1 MFFFSSRRRHTRC
14 ALVTGVQTCALPIY
28 SPEARAGDDTAPR
41 DAGLHRGI
49 AEVEAESVALMIGA
63 AHGLDTS
70 AYTIPYVSSWASSV
84 PGSDPVEVIQST
96 VERVRTTDVRVL
108 DPLATAQVS
117 NRKPPDLPRSP
128 DTGPA
133 PERQQQPVI
142 APPRVRK

>member
-1 MFFFSSRRRHTRC
+1 MDEAAQVKTLAHE
-14 ALVTGVQTCALPIY
+14 LGHLMLH

-84 PGSDPVEVIQST
+84 PEIGSANVCTPVTNANIVC
-96 VERVRTTDVRVL
+96 RLRL
-108 DPLATAQVS
+108 
-117 NRKPPDLPRSP
+117 
-128 DTGPA
+128 
-133 PERQQQPVI
+133 
-142 APPRVRK
+142 